1 MSSLGFVERSYAYKG
16 ILSLAGL
23 ILFLV
28 SGICGCQSNSPS
40 GQKVPPVPPSAAL
53 TFCESGFSDCSP
65 ASSFSVSNVRD
76 VKINVA
82 WENVPAGNHIQKLE
96 VLVPSG
102 GLYQQATTAFAI
114 PENSTQPFVAMRS
127 LPVAGTWIQQRQITG
142 EWTVRVSLD
151 GQVVTSQTV
160 QLNR

>member
-1 MSSLGFVERSYAYKG
+1 MSSSPFIERSQAYKKA
-16 ILSLAGL
+16 LSLAGL
-23 ILFLV
+23 FLFV
-28 SGICGCQSNSPS
+28 SGFCGCQTNSPS
-40 GQKVPPVPPSAAL
+40 AAKVPPTPPNAAL
-53 TFCESGFSDCSP
+53 TFCESGYSDCSP
-65 ASSFSVSNVRD
+65 ASSFSVSTVRD

-82 WENVPAGNHIQKLE
+82 WENVPAGNHVQKLE
-96 VLVPSG
+96 ILVPSG

-114 PENSTQPFVAMRS
+114 PDDSTEPFVAMRS

-151 GQVVTSQTV
+151 GQVIASQTV

>member
-1 MSSLGFVERSYAYKG
+1 MSSLRFNERSQACKRT
-16 ILSLAGL
+16 LSLAAL
-23 ILFLV
+23 ILSV
-28 SGICGCQSNSPS
+28 SGFCGCQTNSPS
-40 GQKVPPVPPSAAL
+40 AAKVPPTPPSAGL
-53 TFCESGFSDCSP
+53 TFCESGFADCSP
-65 ASSFSVSNVRD
+65 TSSFSVSNVRD
-76 VKINVA
+76 LKINVA

-102 GLYQQATTAFAI
+102 GLYQQTTSAFAI
-114 PENSTQPFVAMRS
+114 PENSTQPFVVTRN

-151 GQVVTSQTV
+151 GQDIGSQAV

>member
-1 MSSLGFVERSYAYKG
+1 MWSSLFVDK
-16 ILSLAGL
+16 SLLYHRTLLLTGL
-23 ILFLV
+23 VLASTFC
-28 SGICGCQSNSPS
+28 SCQSNSPS
-40 GQKVPPVPPSAAL
+40 GAKVPPTPPSAAL

-65 ASSFSVSNVRD
+65 TSSFSVSTVRD

-142 EWTVRVSLD
+142 DWIVRVSLD
-151 GQVVTSQTV
+151 DQVIASQTV

>member
-1 MSSLGFVERSYAYKG
+1 
-16 ILSLAGL
+16 
-23 ILFLV
+23 
-28 SGICGCQSNSPS
+28 
-40 GQKVPPVPPSAAL
+40 VPPTPPSAAL

-65 ASSFSVSNVRD
+65 TSSFSVSTVRD

-142 EWTVRVSLD
+142 DWIVRVSLD
-151 GQVVTSQTV
+151 DQVIASQTV